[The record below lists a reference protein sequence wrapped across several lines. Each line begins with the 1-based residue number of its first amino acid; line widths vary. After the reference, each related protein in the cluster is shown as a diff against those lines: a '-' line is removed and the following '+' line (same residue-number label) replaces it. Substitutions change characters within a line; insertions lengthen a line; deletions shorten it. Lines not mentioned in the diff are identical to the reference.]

1 MMIIIKPFDPSNFN
15 LLDAK
20 CPRIDKTTTNDNM
33 EPEWLNRE
41 PIQEMTEIRKEFQQT
56 DLDRETQR

>member
-1 MMIIIKPFDPSNFN
+1 
-15 LLDAK
+15 
-20 CPRIDKTTTNDNM
+20 M

-56 DLDRETQR
+56 DLDRETQMY